1 MSSLFVAPLPFK
13 DVAPPLTPIDGPTV
27 DNLNSDRPGYVWR
40 GSLPSASFT
49 IDLGTDPIEY
59 DTIAL
64 IGSNLRATDT
74 VRVQTGTTADATAY
88 DASAA
93 AWAGKKPRQY
103 SAKTIIKLPATR
115 TDRFVRITITAPAHP
130 SGYVQA
136 QRLVIGKAVS
146 TYGIKF
152 GAKLNFEDR
161 SVITTGPGF
170 TDVDRYDV
178 LPAWDIS
185 TTGITDTAW
194 REDWSPLLMEV
205 GSSSGILFV
214 RNDRSPDTFQTDAV
228 YGRITSK
235 ASGEAIN
242 YDTWTF
248 AGTIMAFAA

>member
-1 MSSLFVAPLPFK
+1 MSALFVAPLPFT
-13 DVAPPLTPIDGPTV
+13 DANSPAPINGTTV
-27 DNLNSDRPGYVWR
+27 EHLNSDRPGYVWR
-40 GSLPSASFT
+40 GSLSTASFT
-49 IDLGTDPIEY
+49 VDLGTDAEY

-64 IGSNLRATDT
+64 IGSNLRAGDT
-74 VRVQTGTTADATAY
+74 VRVQTGTTADATTY
-88 DASAA
+88 DVSAT
-93 AWAGKKPRQY
+93 AWTGKKPRQY
-103 SAKTIIKLPATR
+103 TAKTVIKLPSTR
-115 TDRFVRITITAPAHP
+115 TDRFVRITITATGHP

-146 TYGIKF
+146 TYGVKF
-152 GAKLNFEDR
+152 GAKVNFEDR

-185 TTGITDTAW
+185 TTGITDRAW
-194 REDWSPLLMEV
+194 REDWSPVLMEV

-214 RNDRSPDTFQTDAV
+214 REDRSPDTWQTDAI

-235 ASGEAIN
+235 ASGEATN

>member
-1 MSSLFVAPLPFK
+1 MSALFVAPLPFT
-13 DVAPPLTPIDGPTV
+13 DANSPAPINGTTV
-27 DNLNSDRPGYVWR
+27 EHLNNDRPGLVWR
-40 GSLPSASFT
+40 GALTTASFT
-49 IDLGTDPIEY
+49 VDLGTGAEY

-64 IGSNLRATDT
+64 IGSNLRAGDT

-88 DASAA
+88 DATTPART
-93 AWAGKKPRQY
+93 GKKPRQY
-103 SAKTIIKLPATR
+103 TAKTVIKLPSTR
-115 TDRFVRITITAPAHP
+115 TDRFVRITITATGHP

-146 TYGIKF
+146 TYGVKF
-152 GAKLNFEDR
+152 GAKVNFEDR

-185 TTGITDTAW
+185 TTGITDRAW

-214 RNDRSPDTFQTDAV
+214 REDRSPDTWQTDAI

-235 ASGEAIN
+235 ASGEATN